1 MAPKKLTAVDDE
13 PAAAAPVR
21 VMATRM
27 GYIHNERKRKGD
39 VFDVPA
45 NGVSQRWMEK
55 VHASTATTVSNSL
68 TALQRQ
74 LAELKSGA
82 LAPARSDAD
91 EVL

>member
-1 MAPKKLTAVDDE
+1 MATKAKIAE
-13 PAAAAPVR
+13 PPSADPSVR

-55 VHASTATTVSNSL
+55 VNPGTATTVSNSL

-82 LAPARSDAD
+82 LAPARSDDD

>member
-1 MAPKKLTAVDDE
+1 MATKLKTAPEQSVAD
-13 PAAAAPVR
+13 PSVR

-39 VFDVPA
+39 VFDVAA
-45 NGVSQRWMEK
+45 NAFSSRWMDK
-55 VHASTATTVSNSL
+55 VHASTTTTVSNSL

-74 LAELKSGA
+74 LAALKSGA
-82 LAPARSDAD
+82 LAPARSDDD